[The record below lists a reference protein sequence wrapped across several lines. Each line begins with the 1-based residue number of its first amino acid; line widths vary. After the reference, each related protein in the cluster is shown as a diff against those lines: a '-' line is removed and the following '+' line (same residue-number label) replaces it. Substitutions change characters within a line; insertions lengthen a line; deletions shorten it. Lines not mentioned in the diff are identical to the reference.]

1 MVPQTR
7 TIVADDEEV
16 EQMTA
21 RVDAA
26 RLMTLCWKLKV
37 DLCFSVAVFI
47 EPEL

>member
-7 TIVADDEEV
+7 TIVVDDEEV
-16 EQMTA
+16 EQITS

-26 RLMTLCWKLKV
+26 RLITLCWKLKV
-37 DLCFSVAVFI
+37 DVYFSVAVFI